1 MTTRHYR
8 SKQGSAFPWA
18 HCQAPDQ
25 PHYLCLPYLLE
36 PPQQLPAKLPPRPT
50 TQTSPI
56 PAMALTS
63 TEALTLTRR
72 AQTRTT
78 PTRTPNLLDNLRR
91 RKHSRRTRRSP
102 TLASSNNTI
111 ATARGT
117 IISNTKL
124 RGNNQR
130 RQRRS
135 PLRMRRSSI
144 HKPSSSRRRRAQW
157 QIQLRRARPP
167 GAGRRP
173 QRCRHIFVLR
183 QRRSPQELRRQQG
196 RVIITILDISKLLG
210 HAETRSL
217 LRFTSLLFI
226 FFISFPPST
235 TLDVDRTGDCPFHF
249 RFLSLIGFVT

>member
-36 PPQQLPAKLPPRPT
+36 LHQQLPAKLPPRPT

-78 PTRTPNLLDNLRR
+78 PTRTPNLLANLPR
-91 RKHSRRTRRSP
+91 RKHNPRTRRSP
-102 TLASSNNTI
+102 TLASSSNTT

-124 RGNNQR
+124 RGSSQR

-135 PLRMRRSSI
+135 PLRMRRSST
-144 HKPSSSRRRRAQW
+144 HNKTSSNRRRRVQW
-157 QIQLRRARPP
+157 QIQLPRARPL

-173 QRCRHIFVLR
+173 QRCHHIFVLQ

-196 RVIITILDISKLLG
+196 RAIITILDISKLLG
-210 HAETRSL
+210 HAETRFL
-217 LRFTSLLFI
+217 LRFTLHFFLFPSLL
-226 FFISFPPST
+226 PP
-235 TLDVDRTGDCPFHF
+235 R
-249 RFLSLIGFVT
+249 